1 MNGVGAEFDINEL
14 LHAAAFPH
22 AVSGLTLRET
32 HISWVIL
39 TGSHAYKIKKPVKA
53 GFIDATTLA
62 LRRFYCEEELRLNGR
77 LAPEIYLDV
86 VPITRTDGRLTVGG
100 TGPPVEYAVRMRQF
114 PPGEE
119 LPALL
124 AAHAVTVADIAALGA
139 LLADFHLGLPAASWN
154 GSFDATAK
162 MLETVF
168 GNLGQL
174 DADLERAGSATHLG
188 RLVDWTHR
196 TAEALNSA
204 FQQRERDGFIRECH
218 GDLHAANIVRM
229 GGRLLPFDCIEF
241 DPGLRFIDV
250 ISDVA
255 FLFMDLV
262 SRGRPDLAFAMLSR
276 YLETTGD
283 YEGVRVL
290 PFHAVYRALVR
301 AKVDAY
307 AAVQMPAR
315 AAEYQPRLQQRLRT
329 AVHLT
334 DPPQPAL
341 VIMHGLSGSGKSWM
355 SERLVPAL
363 GALRIRSDLERKR
376 MTGMLGRSAPS
387 AVGQGLYA
395 SGLSHRVYAYL
406 ADSAEVCLRAGYN
419 VIVDAAFLDAAD
431 RDLFRGLASR
441 LRTGF
446 LIAACTASVDVLTE
460 RVAMHAHHRQN
471 PSNTTTTIL
480 AEQLQTLKPL
490 SAAELP
496 YAVVVHS
503 ADAGALAT
511 LLGRKPLVPQ
521 EPFR

>member
-1 MNGVGAEFDINEL
+1 MNGAGVEFDISEL
-14 LHAAAFPH
+14 LQPAAFPH
-22 AVSGLTLRET
+22 PVSGLTLRET

-53 GFIDATTLA
+53 DFIDATTLA

-86 VPITRTDGRLTVGG
+86 VPITRQSGRLTVGG
-100 TGPPVEYAVRMRQF
+100 PGPAVEYAVRMRQF
-114 PPGEE
+114 PPEEE

-124 AAHAVTVADIAALGA
+124 AANAVSVTDIGSLGA
-139 LLADFHLGLPAASWN
+139 LLAGFHLSLPAASWN

-174 DADLERAGSATHLG
+174 NADLERAGSAAHLG
-188 RLVDWTHR
+188 RLIDWTGH
-196 TAEALNSA
+196 TAEALESA
-204 FQQRERDGFIRECH
+204 FQQRERNGLIRECH
-218 GDLHAANIVRM
+218 GDLHAANVVRIA
-229 GGRLLPFDCIEF
+229 GRLVPFDCIEF

-250 ISDVA
+250 INDVA

-262 SRGRPDLAFAMLSR
+262 SRGRPDLAFAFLSR

-290 PFHAVYRALVR
+290 PFYAVYRALVR

-315 AAEYQPRLQQRLRT
+315 AAEFHPRLQQRLRT
-329 AVHLT
+329 AMQLT

-341 VIMHGLSGSGKSWM
+341 VIMHGVSGSGKSWM

-363 GALRIRSDLERKR
+363 AALRIRSDLERKR
-376 MTGMLGRSAPS
+376 MTGSLGRSAQS
-387 AVGQGLYA
+387 AVGQGIYA
-395 SGLSHRVYAYL
+395 PGLSHRVYAHL
-406 ADSAEVCLRAGYN
+406 ADSAEVCLRAGCS

-431 RDLFRGLASR
+431 RELFQGLAHR
-441 LRTGF
+441 LRARF
-446 LIAACTASVDVLTE
+446 LIVACSADTEVLLARIAKRAHDVD
-460 RVAMHAHHRQN
+460 N
-471 PSNTTTTIL
+471 PSDATSAVLADQLGHIQPLTKRERRHAIVVDSGAVDPVHRIL
-480 AEQLQTLKPL
+480 VRL
-490 SAAELP
+490 STD
-496 YAVVVHS
+496 S
-503 ADAGALAT
+503 
-511 LLGRKPLVPQ
+511 
-521 EPFR
+521 